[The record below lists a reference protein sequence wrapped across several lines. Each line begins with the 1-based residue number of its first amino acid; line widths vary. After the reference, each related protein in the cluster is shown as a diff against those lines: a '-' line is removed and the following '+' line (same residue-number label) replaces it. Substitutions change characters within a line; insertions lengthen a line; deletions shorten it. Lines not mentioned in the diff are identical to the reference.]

1 MRILINAVSARAGGG
16 VSYLINLL
24 QILPEICPEDRF
36 LVVIPEIRLPTTVPE
51 HANLEIRRIPEAS
64 SNPIRRYLWE
74 NTGLIDLCRSWKADL
89 LFCVANIIPLRSP
102 GIPVAVMIQN
112 VAPLTRKVLYLM
124 KKTETWVSYLR
135 MLYMQKLTL
144 FAIRNSS
151 RVIVL
156 SQDSLNLVQ
165 QWQPGLK
172 SAIAY
177 HGIGSSFSPGQ
188 ARPPQSGSAPYFLFV
203 SNFYVYKGLEHLI
216 SAISANPDFPQTMV
230 IGKAYD
236 KGYMQ
241 MIDNLI
247 AEKGCRDRLTFL
259 DAVPYDE
266 LPGWYANAVALIS
279 PSWCESSSIT
289 LLESMAC
296 GCPVVAMR
304 TGPMPEICGPAAF
317 YAGKC
322 DAESLAS
329 AMRKVLQTDRK
340 SISRAS
346 IERAAM
352 FTWEKSM
359 QQHARVFAEMAK
371 PGEK

>member
-1 MRILINAVSARAGGG
+1 MRILIDAVSARAGGG
-16 VSYLINLL
+16 VSYLVNLL
-24 QILPEICPEDRF
+24 QILPKICPEDRF
-36 LVVIPEIRLPTTVPE
+36 LVAMPEIRLPATIPE
-51 HANLEIRRIPEAS
+51 YANLEIRKIPEAS

-74 NTGLIDLCRSWKADL
+74 NTGLIDLCHSWKADL

-102 GIPVAVMIQN
+102 RIPVVVMIQN

-124 KKTETWVSYLR
+124 KKTETWASYCR

-144 FAIRNSS
+144 FAIRNSA
-151 RVIVL
+151 RVMVL
-156 SQDSLNLVQ
+156 SQDSFNLLQ
-165 QWQPGLK
+165 QWQPALK
-172 SAIAY
+172 PEIAY

-188 ARPPQSGSAPYFLFV
+188 LRPPQAGSSPYFLFV
-203 SNFYVYKGLEHLI
+203 SNFYIYKGLEHLI
-216 SAISANPDFPQTMV
+216 NAISANPDFPRVMV

-236 KGYMQ
+236 TGYMQ
-241 MIDNLI
+241 MIDKLI
-247 AEKGCRDRLTFL
+247 AENNCRDRLIFL
-259 DAVPYDE
+259 DAVPYEE
-266 LPGWYANAVALIS
+266 LPGWYANAAALIS

-317 YAGKC
+317 YAENC
-322 DAESLAS
+322 DAQSLAT
-329 AMRKVLQTDRK
+329 AMRAVLQTDREK
-340 SISRAS
+340 ISQAS
-346 IERAAM
+346 IERAAV

-359 QQHARVFAEMAK
+359 QQHARVFAEIAK